1 MKNLIIIDTVTYYI
15 NNTLKITKKCLFFI
29 DIVLTRHN

>member
-1 MKNLIIIDTVTYYI
+1 MKKFNIIYMVTYYI

>member
-1 MKNLIIIDTVTYYI
+1 MKKFNNYKWVTYNI

>member
-1 MKNLIIIDTVTYYI
+1 MVTYYI

-29 DIVLTRHN
+29 DIVLTRHNKILRKYL

>member
-1 MKNLIIIDTVTYYI
+1 MKKFNNYKLVTYYI